1 MKNLLFF
8 FCILFFHIGFAQ
20 ESGAYKT
27 EDRNLPP
34 FQFLK
39 VFGNIEIELNEC
51 LPNEEKVHIKTL
63 DLETS
68 SVETKVE
75 NGELKIRLLKDFFS
89 KGRVKIILFMADIQ
103 EIKLS
108 AGARVFFDE
117 ALRTSSFKLDLNS
130 GSEAR
135 LEVICKNLILTISEG
150 SKIHI
155 SGKAETLELAAF
167 TKSTVES
174 FGFVCRKASV
184 KSNTNSKVLINCLDE
199 LEMKATLGGK
209 IIYRGSPKV
218 STEAA
223 NTGGEITRFK

>member
-1 MKNLLFF
+1 MKNALLFF
-8 FCILFFHIGFAQ
+8 CIILFKSIAAQ
-20 ESGAYKT
+20 ENSAYKT
-27 EDRNLPP
+27 EDRNLPT

-75 NGELKIRLLKDFFS
+75 NGELKIRLLKDLFG

-103 EIKLS
+103 EVKLS
-108 AGARVFFDE
+108 AGARIFYNE
-117 ALRTSSFKLDLNS
+117 ALRTTNFKLDLNS

-135 LEVICKNLILTISEG
+135 LELICKNLILTISEG
-150 SKIHI
+150 SKVHI
-155 SGKAETLELAAF
+155 SGKTETFELSAF

-174 FGFVCRKASV
+174 FGLITRKAKI
-184 KSNTNSKVLINCLDE
+184 KSNTNAKVLVNCLDE

-218 STEAA
+218 SSETS
-223 NTGGEITRFK
+223 NTGGTISRFK

>member
-1 MKNLLFF
+1 MKQLLLIFS
-8 FCILFFHIGFAQ
+8 ILYCQFSIAQ
-20 ESGAYKT
+20 ENSNYKT

-51 LPNEEKVHIKTL
+51 LPNEEKVHIKAL
-63 DLETS
+63 ELETS

-75 NGELKIRLLKDFFS
+75 NGELRIRLLKDLFS
-89 KGRVKIILFMADIQ
+89 KGRVKIILFVADIQ
-103 EIKLS
+103 EVKLS
-108 AGARVFFDE
+108 AGARIFYDE
-117 ALRTSSFKLDLNS
+117 ALRTDNFKIDLNS

-135 LEVICKNLILTISEG
+135 LDVICKNLILNISEG

-155 SGKAETLELAAF
+155 SGKAETFELAAF

-174 FGFVCRKASV
+174 FGLISRKSKV
-184 KSNTNSKVLINCLDE
+184 KSNTNSKVLVNCLDE
-199 LEMKATLGGK
+199 LEMKATMGGK
-209 IIYRGSPKV
+209 IIYRGSPKISV
-218 STEAA
+218 ETA